1 MTDEQ
6 FKTLRAMQFAQ
17 LALLQSIEAN
27 IRSIALQQKPE
38 VAIGTD
44 WKAARAM
51 VEAVKSGTM
60 GRKSAPQ

>member
-27 IRSIALQQKPE
+27 IRSVAMQQKPDA
-38 VAIGTD
+38 AIGVNL
-44 WKAARAM
+44 AATRALI
-51 VEAVKSGTM
+51 EKIKLGKKSG
-60 GRKSAPQ
+60 GPKSQ